1 MPRYDELKTVRR
13 LSGRGDSNSI
23 VDIVKEE
30 NADDLYIRKTIF
42 GVEQPLYQGIFS
54 REVQALYS
62 LNSCDNIVK
71 ILGHKHL
78 IYTDKD
84 TKSREKVGCI
94 FLEYISGETLANT
107 NITRMTSKQKFKI
120 IKQSK
125 TNGNDRAEAESI
137 SSAGFVAC
145 AVIISK

>member
-30 NADDLYIRKTIF
+30 NADDLYIPKTIF

-71 ILGHKHL
+71 ILGNKHL

-84 TKSREKVGCI
+84 TKAKEKDTIV
-94 FLEYISGETLANT
+94 
-107 NITRMTSKQKFKI
+107 
-120 IKQSK
+120 IKKKKSK
-125 TNGNDRAEAESI
+125 TIFFTRRFS
-137 SSAGFVAC
+137 F
-145 AVIISK
+145 